1 MSGMRSEWFE
11 HVRKTRSKMSTK
23 KNPCSHRDAM
33 RKASETWQKTKSKI
47 LRRRAREQKSKP
59 GVVAPPQV
67 APPTPPANS

>member
-23 KNPCSHRDAM
+23 KTPCSHRDAM

-47 LRRRAREQKSKP
+47 IRKRARELKKTP
-59 GVVAPPQV
+59 VVSVSPRQV
-67 APPTPPANS
+67 AKEDPNN